1 MSSSIDVGLNYRESN
16 KIIQKECEKS
26 SDGKHKWEITC
37 GSWPSVEQTCK
48 HCKQKIYS
56 K

>member
-26 SDGKHKWEITC
+26 SDGKH
-37 GSWPSVEQTCK
+37 PVETPESELCQDQQRTV
-48 HCKQKIYS
+48 
-56 K
+56 